1 MRSRR
6 FLLCTALVA
15 AGLLIRRLPGERRVS
30 IEALEDEDVAQAYQR
45 VTDLPQF
52 ALIYWLVAR
61 RAVGRGFTGKAID
74 VGGGPGKLA
83 IRLARMAP
91 QAEVVSL
98 DPSEE
103 MVKLAGER
111 AAREGLS
118 GRVRGALGSSEHIPF
133 PDASFDLVV
142 STLSLHHWKEPVL
155 ALREIERVVKPDGR
169 VLIVDARRDVALLPW
184 LLLKVIQRILPF
196 AALRRAGEPTGSF
209 QSSYTP
215 DEVAALLR
223 LAGLSRWQVT
233 GGPAWLL
240 IER

>member
-6 FLLCTALVA
+6 LLICIALGA
-15 AGLLIRRLPGERRVS
+15 AGLLIRRLPGERRTN
-30 IEALEDEDVAQAYQR
+30 IEAIEDADVARDYQR
-45 VTDLPQF
+45 VTNLPQF

-61 RAVGRGFTGKAID
+61 RAVGRGFAGRAID

-83 IRLARMAP
+83 IRLAKMAP
-91 QAEVVSL
+91 RAEIVSL
-98 DPSEE
+98 DPSDE
-103 MVKLAGER
+103 MVRRADER
-111 AAREGLS
+111 AVREGLS
-118 GRVRGALGSSEHIPF
+118 GRVRGVLGSSEHIPF

-142 STLSLHHWKEPVL
+142 STLSLHHWKEPAL

-184 LLLKVIQRILPF
+184 LFVNVIQRILPF
-196 AALRRAGEPTGSF
+196 EALRRAGEPTGSF
-209 QSSYTP
+209 RSSYTP
-215 DEVAALLR
+215 DEIAALLR
-223 LAGLSRWQVT
+223 VAGLSHWRVS